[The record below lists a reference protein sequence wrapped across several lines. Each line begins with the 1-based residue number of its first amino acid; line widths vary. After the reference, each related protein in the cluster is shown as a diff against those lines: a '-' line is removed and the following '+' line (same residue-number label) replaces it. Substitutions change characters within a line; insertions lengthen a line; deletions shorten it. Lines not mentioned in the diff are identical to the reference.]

1 VRVRLLL
8 DDNGVAGLDD
18 VLATLDAHPNIEV
31 RLFNPFVNRRL
42 RALGYLTDFDRLNR
56 RMHNKSFTAD
66 AQASI
71 VGGRNVGDEYFEAGD
86 ATTFADLDVLT
97 FGPAAVQTGGVF
109 DLYWNSD
116 SAYPVALLLPAP
128 AAGAAAGGAPL
139 VVWTLADPG
148 GTAAGGVLTLAW
160 SAAAYAAAA
169 SGTAVWG
176 RLMDSAGNWVLDAE
190 CGLLGSAAI
199 FQLESLTVLA
209 GALIQ
214 PTTSTIT
221 D

>member
-1 VRVRLLL
+1 MTTVNLLNPAVRTAR
-8 DDNGVAGLDD
+8 VAAI
-18 VLATLDAHPNIEV
+18 LAALDAGTGPG
-31 RLFNPFVNRRL
+31 
-42 RALGYLTDFDRLNR
+42 RAEIYG
-56 RMHNKSFTAD
+56 TAK
-66 AQASI
+66 
-71 VGGRNVGDEYFEAGD
+71 
-86 ATTFADLDVLT
+86 
-97 FGPAAVQTGGVF
+97 
-109 DLYWNSD
+109 
-116 SAYPVALLLPAP
+116 P